1 LNHFLGKISFR
12 YLFKKGTKKLSSQ
25 TILTTTG
32 VGLGTAVL
40 IVVLSVMNGFE
51 NELQKRIL
59 GVIPHVTIEKI
70 GGFEDFEQTKNKVLE
85 NKSVSAVSP
94 YLSTQIVINNN
105 DVSKGIVLKGT
116 SEENEISIIPN
127 NMILGDL
134 SSLNRG
140 ANIILGES
148 LAYELGVAL
157 NDSVNLLSI
166 NQTNALVGIPRVISF
181 NVSGIFSVG
190 SEVDQNYALIGSE
203 SFLKLI
209 KPKNGVGIEI
219 RVNDVLV
226 ARNIGHQILKDLNTD
241 GYMKFT
247 SWDQLYGGLFR
258 AVQLEKTMVGLLMS
272 LILLVAIL
280 SLLMSINNLIKSNEK
295 EIAIL
300 STMGYSNNQIQR
312 IFLQLIFT
320 IGIFGIILGNILGLI
335 VAANITEVL
344 NFMSVAF
351 NISMLDVYYLDYFP
365 SIISFEQILIINFVT
380 IVLLTLFGLIPARNA
395 ANTNPVKIVNSA

>member
-1 LNHFLGKISFR
+1 M
-12 YLFKKGTKKLSSQ
+12 Y
-25 TILTTTG
+25 
-32 VGLGTAVL
+32 
-40 IVVLSVMNGFE
+40 
-51 NELQKRIL
+51 KR
-59 GVIPHVTIEKI
+59 
-70 GGFEDFEQTKNKVLE
+70 Q
-85 NKSVSAVSP
+85 
-94 YLSTQIVINNN
+94 
-105 DVSKGIVLKGT
+105 
-116 SEENEISIIPN
+116 
-127 NMILGDL
+127 
-134 SSLNRG
+134 
-140 ANIILGES
+140 
-148 LAYELGVAL
+148 
-157 NDSVNLLSI
+157 
-166 NQTNALVGIPRVISF
+166 
-181 NVSGIFSVG
+181 
-190 SEVDQNYALIGSE
+190 
-203 SFLKLI
+203 
-209 KPKNGVGIEI
+209 
-219 RVNDVLV
+219 
-226 ARNIGHQILKDLNTD
+226 
-241 GYMKFT
+241 
-247 SWDQLYGGLFR
+247 QLYGGLFR

-365 SIISFEQILIINFVT
+365 SIISFEQILIINLVT

>member
-70 GGFEDFEQTKNKVLE
+70 GGFEDFEQTKKKVLE

-181 NVSGIFSVG
+181 NVR
-190 SEVDQNYALIGSE
+190 D
-203 SFLKLI
+203 FLCW
-209 KPKNGVGIEI
+209 V
-219 RVNDVLV
+219 R
-226 ARNIGHQILKDLNTD
+226 
-241 GYMKFT
+241 
-247 SWDQLYGGLFR
+247 S
-258 AVQLEKTMVGLLMS
+258 
-272 LILLVAIL
+272 
-280 SLLMSINNLIKSNEK
+280 
-295 EIAIL
+295 
-300 STMGYSNNQIQR
+300 
-312 IFLQLIFT
+312 
-320 IGIFGIILGNILGLI
+320 
-335 VAANITEVL
+335 
-344 NFMSVAF
+344 
-351 NISMLDVYYLDYFP
+351 
-365 SIISFEQILIINFVT
+365 
-380 IVLLTLFGLIPARNA
+380 
-395 ANTNPVKIVNSA
+395 

>member
-1 LNHFLGKISFR
+1 MNKQ
-12 YLFKKGTKKLSSQ
+12 KK
-25 TILTTTG
+25 
-32 VGLGTAVL
+32 
-40 IVVLSVMNGFE
+40 
-51 NELQKRIL
+51 
-59 GVIPHVTIEKI
+59 
-70 GGFEDFEQTKNKVLE
+70 KVLE

-203 SFLKLI
+203 SFMKLI

-219 RVNDVLV
+219 RVKDVLV
-226 ARNIGHQILKDLNTD
+226 ARNIGHQILEDLNTD

-380 IVLLTLFGLIPARNA
+380 IVLLTLFGLIPAKNA

>member
-1 LNHFLGKISFR
+1 M
-12 YLFKKGTKKLSSQ
+12 KL
-25 TILTTTG
+25 L
-32 VGLGTAVL
+32 
-40 IVVLSVMNGFE
+40 
-51 NELQKRIL
+51 
-59 GVIPHVTIEKI
+59 
-70 GGFEDFEQTKNKVLE
+70 
-85 NKSVSAVSP
+85 
-94 YLSTQIVINNN
+94 
-105 DVSKGIVLKGT
+105 
-116 SEENEISIIPN
+116 
-127 NMILGDL
+127 
-134 SSLNRG
+134 
-140 ANIILGES
+140 
-148 LAYELGVAL
+148 
-157 NDSVNLLSI
+157 
-166 NQTNALVGIPRVISF
+166 
-181 NVSGIFSVG
+181 
-190 SEVDQNYALIGSE
+190 
-203 SFLKLI
+203 
-209 KPKNGVGIEI
+209 KPKNGVGVEI
-219 RVNDVLV
+219 RVKDVLV
-226 ARNIGHQILKDLNTD
+226 ARNIGHQILEDLNTD

-380 IVLLTLFGLIPARNA
+380 IVLLTLFGLIPAKNA